1 MLNSAI
7 PWHKMTGREQ
17 RVWASSYTSQAGDP
31 ANAIRRADQAVR
43 QLRELDI
50 DNERNS
56 GPEFEAARHLPGLTF
71 EEFRTWYPVALKIAK
86 KGLVTPNEITETECQ
101 VAFQTYQRCATDFY

>member
-17 RVWASSYTSQAGDP
+17 MVWASSYTSQAGDP
-31 ANAIRRADQAVR
+31 ANAIRWADQAVR

-50 DNERNS
+50 VYSSD
-56 GPEFEAARHLPGLTF
+56 ADT
-71 EEFRTWYPVALKIAK
+71 Y
-86 KGLVTPNEITETECQ
+86 
-101 VAFQTYQRCATDFY
+101 FQRL